1 MGFWEQQNNR
11 NADLGRSRNM
21 LNQNRFAER
30 YSNAEND
37 LSVQKIMEREG
48 LNVASFARRIG
59 VVDQT
64 IRGIVVQ
71 RRNKP
76 GFDLIVRILQTFDW
90 VNAEWLIL
98 GVGEMSKPEQENLN
112 NSERY
117 SIKDLVMYLKEKDV
131 KLIIFQAYFALHD
144 PSPVRD
150 RAAHIYMPIQLMLK
164 KASFLL

>member
-1 MGFWEQQNNR
+1 MEII
-11 NADLGRSRNM
+11 
-21 LNQNRFAER
+21 ER
-30 YSNAEND
+30 I
-37 LSVQKIMEREG
+37 QKIMEREG

-112 NSERY
+112 NSELY
-117 SIKDLVMYLKEKDV
+117 YIKDLVMYLKEKDV
-131 KLIIFQAYFALHD
+131 KIEKLIEEKMEFKVLYEMA
-144 PSPVRD
+144 
-150 RAAHIYMPIQLMLK
+150 K
-164 KASFLL
+164 KELESGSL

>member
-1 MGFWEQQNNR
+1 
-11 NADLGRSRNM
+11 
-21 LNQNRFAER
+21 
-30 YSNAEND
+30 
-37 LSVQKIMEREG
+37 MEREG

-112 NSERY
+112 NSELY

-131 KLIIFQAYFALHD
+131 KIEKLIEEKTEFKVLYEMA
-144 PSPVRD
+144 
-150 RAAHIYMPIQLMLK
+150 K
-164 KASFLL
+164 KELESGSL

>member
-1 MGFWEQQNNR
+1 MEII
-11 NADLGRSRNM
+11 
-21 LNQNRFAER
+21 ER
-30 YSNAEND
+30 I
-37 LSVQKIMEREG
+37 QKIMEREG

-76 GFDLIVRILQTFDW
+76 GFDLIVRILQTFAW

-112 NSERY
+112 NSEPY

-131 KLIIFQAYFALHD
+131 KIEKLIEEKTEFKVLYEMA
-144 PSPVRD
+144 
-150 RAAHIYMPIQLMLK
+150 K
-164 KASFLL
+164 KELESGSL

>member
-1 MGFWEQQNNR
+1 MEII
-11 NADLGRSRNM
+11 
-21 LNQNRFAER
+21 ER
-30 YSNAEND
+30 I
-37 LSVQKIMEREG
+37 QKIMEREG
-48 LNVASFARRIG
+48 LNVASFARKIG

-112 NSERY
+112 NSELY
-117 SIKDLVMYLKEKDV
+117 YIKDLVMYLKEKDV
-131 KLIIFQAYFALHD
+131 KIEKLIEEKMEFKVLYEMA
-144 PSPVRD
+144 
-150 RAAHIYMPIQLMLK
+150 K
-164 KASFLL
+164 KELESGSL

>member
-1 MGFWEQQNNR
+1 MEII
-11 NADLGRSRNM
+11 
-21 LNQNRFAER
+21 ER
-30 YSNAEND
+30 I
-37 LSVQKIMEREG
+37 QKIMEREG

-131 KLIIFQAYFALHD
+131 KIEKLIEEKTEFKVLYEMAKKNWKAVLYRQSAL
-144 PSPVRD
+144 
-150 RAAHIYMPIQLMLK
+150 L
-164 KASFLL
+164 FC

>member
-1 MGFWEQQNNR
+1 MEII
-11 NADLGRSRNM
+11 
-21 LNQNRFAER
+21 ER
-30 YSNAEND
+30 I
-37 LSVQKIMEREG
+37 QKIMEREG

-131 KLIIFQAYFALHD
+131 KIEKLIEEKTEFKVLYEMA
-144 PSPVRD
+144 
-150 RAAHIYMPIQLMLK
+150 K
-164 KASFLL
+164 KELESGSL

>member
-1 MGFWEQQNNR
+1 MEII
-11 NADLGRSRNM
+11 
-21 LNQNRFAER
+21 ER
-30 YSNAEND
+30 I
-37 LSVQKIMEREG
+37 QKIMEREG

-112 NSERY
+112 NSEPY

-131 KLIIFQAYFALHD
+131 KIEKLIEEKTEFKVLYEMA
-144 PSPVRD
+144 
-150 RAAHIYMPIQLMLK
+150 K
-164 KASFLL
+164 KELESGSL

>member
-1 MGFWEQQNNR
+1 MGII
-11 NADLGRSRNM
+11 
-21 LNQNRFAER
+21 ER
-30 YSNAEND
+30 I
-37 LSVQKIMEREG
+37 QKIMEREG

-112 NSERY
+112 NSEPY

-131 KLIIFQAYFALHD
+131 KIEKLIEEKTEFKVLYEMA
-144 PSPVRD
+144 
-150 RAAHIYMPIQLMLK
+150 K
-164 KASFLL
+164 KELESGSL